1 MKTLQLFRTVVPM
14 ALLLSL
20 GGASLAQPGPGWTY
34 LGDAHVDG
42 AQDHDKV
49 KGIAAK
55 GEFRAIRLKVEDA
68 AIEFDRVVVHY
79 HDGETVPIQ
88 IRSRINAGGQT
99 RVIDLPG
106 NRRIIE
112 EVEFWYARANSANPQ
127 KPHVVLWGLH

>member
-1 MKTLQLFRTVVPM
+1 MKKLELIRIAILVAVSTVVI
-14 ALLLSL
+14 
-20 GGASLAQPGPGWTY
+20 AQPGPGWAY

-42 AQDHDKV
+42 TQDHDKV
-49 KGIAAK
+49 KVGSSK

-79 HDGETVPIQ
+79 GNGSSAPIQ
-88 IRSRINAGGQT
+88 IRSKITAGGQT

-106 NRRIIE
+106 NKRIVD
-112 EVEFWYARANSANPQ
+112 EVEFWYARGNPSNPQ